1 LKRFQTAESCTACKK
16 WQSMP
21 SVRRRVTVRKFRSVR
36 SSIFAGLAGV
46 EGPRVPLM
54 LGDAPSLLEH
64 LESNLENNQL
74 GKRSLTIRP
83 RVTAY
88 YRDRFVRVPIPS
100 LSPII
105 PFVYRYL
112 WSLFLPSLPF
122 EFFFPVFFIFYVWPR
137 PMIYILHPQDSTNPA
152 GSRSEQSDSPPS
164 CRPWGVSYLP
174 PPRLPLF
181 RGKISYYGGNFR
193 FLACVFAS
201 YSGSSFFVLF
211 RHSILES
218 SHFIL

>member
-1 LKRFQTAESCTACKK
+1 
-16 WQSMP
+16 MP
-21 SVRRRVTVRKFRSVR
+21 SVRRRITVRKFRSVR

-83 RVTAY
+83 RITAN

-105 PFVYRYL
+105 PFVYRY
-112 WSLFLPSLPF
+112 
-122 EFFFPVFFIFYVWPR
+122 R
-137 PMIYILHPQDSTNPA
+137 
-152 GSRSEQSDSPPS
+152 
-164 CRPWGVSYLP
+164 
-174 PPRLPLF
+174 
-181 RGKISYYGGNFR
+181 
-193 FLACVFAS
+193 
-201 YSGSSFFVLF
+201 
-211 RHSILES
+211 
-218 SHFIL
+218 

>member
-1 LKRFQTAESCTACKK
+1 
-16 WQSMP
+16 
-21 SVRRRVTVRKFRSVR
+21 VRVYAKHYVRQRQNNLTTFVTVRKFRSVR

-112 WSLFLPSLPF
+112 
-122 EFFFPVFFIFYVWPR
+122 
-137 PMIYILHPQDSTNPA
+137 
-152 GSRSEQSDSPPS
+152 
-164 CRPWGVSYLP
+164 
-174 PPRLPLF
+174 
-181 RGKISYYGGNFR
+181 
-193 FLACVFAS
+193 
-201 YSGSSFFVLF
+201 
-211 RHSILES
+211 
-218 SHFIL
+218 